1 MSNTSS
7 DTVNNVFDSVEQ
19 MIGRTPLVRLRNSL
33 KQVPAGI
40 WQKEKNPGASARDL
54 KSELF
59 AKIEFTNPGGSAKD
73 RIAKKIID
81 DAEKDGRLKPGGTIV
96 EATSGNTGAG
106 LAVIAAARGYKTIF
120 CMPDKISAEKI
131 NALRAYGSK
140 VIISPTASHPDSPE
154 YYCNVAKRVV
164 AETPNSCLADQYFT
178 PSNPQAHYESTG
190 PEIWE
195 QMNGKIDF
203 VAAGIGTGGTLSGSA
218 KYLRQ
223 KNPNLKVIALDP
235 VGSIYRSV
243 IETGKACEAGSYL
256 VEGVGEDILPGTM
269 DLKIVDTVVT
279 VNDEE
284 SFRAARMLAQ
294 VEGLL
299 VGGSCGLALFGILQ
313 YLAHH
318 ESNGGAPLRGV
329 VILPDS
335 GSRYLSKVFN
345 DPWLKANSVN
355 ASRWADISLG
365 GAVEFVGKTKEIPG
379 I

>member
-1 MSNTSS
+1 MSS
-7 DTVNNVFDSVEQ
+7 NVFDSVEQ
-19 MIGRTPLVRLRNSL
+19 MIGRTPLVKLKNSL
-33 KQVPAGI
+33 KRVPVGI
-40 WQKEKNPGASARDL
+40 WQKEKDPTAQVRDL
-54 KSELF
+54 KSELY
-59 AKIEFTNPGGSAKD
+59 AKVEFTNPGGSAKD

-106 LAVIAAARGYKTIF
+106 LAVLAAIRGYKTVF

-131 NALRAYGSK
+131 NSLRAYGSK
-140 VIISPTASHPDSPE
+140 VVISPVSSHPDSPE
-154 YYCNVAKRVV
+154 YYCNVARRIA
-164 AETPNSCLADQYFT
+164 AETPNACLANQYFT
-178 PSNPQAHYESTG
+178 PSNPNAHYETTG

-203 VAAGIGTGGTLSGSA
+203 VAAGIGTGGTLSGTA
-218 KYLRQ
+218 KFLREQ
-223 KNPNLKVIALDP
+223 NPKLKVIALDP

-243 IETGKACEAGSYL
+243 IETGKADEAGTYL

-269 DLKIVDTVVT
+269 DLKIVDHVIN

-299 VGGSCGLALFGILQ
+299 VGGSCGLAMFGILQ
-313 YLAHH
+313 YLANY
-318 ESNGGAPLRGV
+318 ESKGGAPMRGV

-345 DPWLKANSVN
+345 DPWLKQNSVN
-355 ASRWADISLG
+355 ASTWAGITLG
-365 GAVEFVGKTKEIPG
+365 GDVEFIGNCKTIPG